1 MVAVVVSSVGPASS
15 AAACFTLPSD
25 QQIIVSNRQYNIH
38 GMTAVL
44 TGDIEES
51 AVNANHLLV
60 HAIDDFKHGRDSILS
75 TAVDLVKD
83 TLKGTALIR
92 GLVSRVSN
100 PRSRTE
106 ELAQVKQLLSELRLS
121 NTASS
126 FGGLLLNSFKLLLVG
141 LLQLSLLADQAF
153 LVIGSEALELG
164 NLFLDLSNSGLEGR
178 LLQGLSLLINVDL
191 LLRDELVQ

>member
-25 QQIIVSNRQYNIH
+25 QQIIVSNRQNKIH

-60 HAIDDFKHGRDSILS
+60 HALDDLKHGRDSILS

-121 NTASS
+121 HTASS

-141 LLQLSLLADQAF
+141 LLQLSLLADQPF

-178 LLQGLSLLINVDL
+178 LLQGLSLLIDVDL